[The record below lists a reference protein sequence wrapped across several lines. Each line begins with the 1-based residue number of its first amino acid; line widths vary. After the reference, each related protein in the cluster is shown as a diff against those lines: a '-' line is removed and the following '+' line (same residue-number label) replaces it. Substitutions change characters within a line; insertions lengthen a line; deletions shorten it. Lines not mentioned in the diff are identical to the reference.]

1 MFLSNGVIIGSIYER
16 GVNKN
21 IRDKKAFCV
30 VCIKHT
36 AGKIK
41 LKTLVLFF
49 LSYDDGCM
57 IIPIKLLFEI
67 KIKN

>member
-36 AGKIK
+36 SGKIK
-41 LKTLVLFF
+41 FENPGVIF
-49 LSYDDGCM
+49 LIIWWWLYDYSY
-57 IIPIKLLFEI
+57 
-67 KIKN
+67 